1 MAFSGISSSTG
12 VSPSTREGCDV
23 ATIELEDVSKTY
35 NANKRDGG
43 VEAVRNVS
51 MHVGSG
57 EFVSIVGPTGCG
69 KSTLMEIVAGLT
81 DPTAGE
87 VTIAG
92 EPVTGPRRD
101 VGVVFQ
107 KDSTFPWRTVLENVE
122 FGLQMHGVTFDERR
136 ERSRDVIEL
145 VGLSGFEDTYPNE
158 LSGGMRQR
166 VAIART
172 LVMNPAVMLMDE
184 PFGALDE
191 QTRIML
197 GDELL
202 SIAAE
207 TEQTTL
213 FITHSINEAIHLSDR
228 VVVMSARPG
237 QIKEIVEVDIP
248 RPRNTDVF
256 GSERFNDLSEQVWE
270 LLKPEAESGLQQRT
284 LKYTRT

>member
-23 ATIELEDVSKTY
+23 ATIELENVSKTY
-35 NANKRDGG
+35 DANKRDGG

-136 ERSRDVIEL
+136 ERSRNVIEL

-237 QIKEIVEVDIP
+237 QIKETVGVDIP

-256 GSERFNDLSEQVWE
+256 GSERFNDLSEQVWQ
-270 LLKPEAESGLQQRT
+270 LLKPEAESGLQR
-284 LKYTRT
+284 

>member
-35 NANKRDGG
+35 DANKRDGG

-145 VGLSGFEDTYPNE
+145 VGLSGFTDTYPNE

-237 QIKEIVEVDIP
+237 QIKETVGVDIP

-256 GSERFNDLSEQVWE
+256 GSERFNDLSERVWE
-270 LLKPEAESGLQQRT
+270 LLKPEAESGLQR
-284 LKYTRT
+284 